1 MLKFLIGFIKVSLVI
16 VDLGLVLLSIKLIK
30 DGEHYASEP
39 GLAIFSYVLLLNLIL
54 LIFT

>member
-1 MLKFLIGFIKVSLVI
+1 MLKFLIGFIKVFLVI
-16 VDLGLVLLSIKLIK
+16 ADLGLVFLSIKLIK

-39 GLAIFSYVLLLNLIL
+39 GLVIFSYVLLLNLIL